1 MDNLK
6 FDELMAELSKSVSL
20 LEGGNL
26 PLEKAMDEYKRGV
39 EIIKI
44 LNERL
49 KEAKQQMRTIE
60 IDK

>member
-6 FDELMAELSKSVSL
+6 FDELMTELSKSVSL

-26 PLEKAMDEYKRGV
+26 PLEKAMDEYKKGV

-44 LNERL
+44 LNKRL
-49 KEAKQQMRTIE
+49 KEAKQRMRVIE